1 MHKSAEVDVF
11 IAQLDHP
18 MKPAVESLRA
28 AFLESNP
35 ELSEHIKWNAP
46 SFVFGGD
53 DRVTFRL
60 HPKGA
65 LQIIL
70 HRGTKIRADVADFT
84 FDDPSGL
91 ITWPA
96 KDRGVITLDDLAD
109 ATAKRADVLATVT
122 RWIAAT

>member
-35 ELSEHIKWNAP
+35 ELTEHIKWNAP
-46 SFVFGGD
+46 SFVYGGD

-65 LQIIL
+65 LQVIL
-70 HRGTKIRADVADFT
+70 HRGTKIRADAADFT

-96 KDRGVITLDDLAD
+96 KDRGVITLDDLAG
-109 ATAKRADVLATVT
+109 ASTKRADVLATVT
-122 RWIAAT
+122 RWLAAT